1 MLNQLLVSK
10 VTAEQKVELYRST
23 LQKKFGLSTEKAFNS
38 LCSKKLDQVKED
50 VDEYANELVHL
61 TDSVFTQREP

>member
-23 LQKKFGLSTEKAFNS
+23 LQKKFGLSTEKAFNN

-50 VDEYANELVHL
+50 VDEYAN
-61 TDSVFTQREP
+61 